1 MNRRT
6 TAKPKLL
13 KNLNRRLAF
22 DILQSAHSI
31 SRPELAERTGLS
43 RATISLLAD
52 ELLETGLAVESGLA
66 DSSGGRPPVILR
78 FDPDAAY
85 AVGACMHEYDWNIV
99 VVNLDARVLR
109 RHRIHIQPGTPTAS
123 VAALSDG
130 LQTISEGISE
140 KILPAIGLGTPGLVD
155 IRNGV
160 IKLAADIGWVDV
172 PFRRLVEDATGI
184 ETYIAN
190 RSKVGALAEYWYGT
204 RKGVKDL
211 IYVSIGT
218 GVAAGIIHQG
228 SLLVG
233 ANSSAGEV
241 GHLTIVPDG
250 PLCPCGNRGCL
261 QQLVSEEAIAN
272 LARQRLRKTQ
282 GGILKSKS
290 GHHPELITARDVF
303 YAAER
308 GDAAALETLD
318 EIATYLGIALA
329 GLINLFNPEVIFLGG
344 PVGEAS
350 AVLEEKIREKVQQR
364 AMSFPLSA
372 VQIQRSSLGTDAGA
386 IGASVLVLQKANEL
400 FFRRTTPARPAAK
413 ADVRCRR

>member
-6 TAKPKLL
+6 TGKPKLL
-13 KNLNRRLAF
+13 KNLNRKLAF
-22 DILQSAHSI
+22 EILQSAHSI
-31 SRPELAERTGLS
+31 SRPELAQRTGLS
-43 RATISLLAD
+43 RATISLLAE
-52 ELLETGLAVESGLA
+52 ELLETGLAVESGFA
-66 DSSGGRPPVILR
+66 DSSGGRPPMILR

-109 RHRIHIQPGTPTAS
+109 RHRMHIEQETPMAS
-123 VAALSDG
+123 VTALADG
-130 LQTISEGISE
+130 LKTITEGIAD

-172 PFRRLVEDATGI
+172 PFRQLVEDTIGVD
-184 ETYIAN
+184 TYIAN
-190 RSKVGALAEYWYGT
+190 RSKVGALAEFWYGNT
-204 RKGVKDL
+204 KGVKDL

-241 GHLTIVPDG
+241 GHLTIIPDG

-272 LARQRLRKTQ
+272 LARQRLRKRQ
-282 GGILKSKS
+282 EGLLQRKS

-303 YAAER
+303 SAAEK
-308 GDAAALETLD
+308 GDTVALETLD
-318 EIATYLGIALA
+318 EIASYLGIALA

-350 AVLEEKIREKVQQR
+350 AVLAEKIREKVQHR
-364 AMSFPLSA
+364 AMAFPLSA
-372 VQIQRSSLGTDAGA
+372 VQIQMSSLGADAGA

-400 FFRRTTPARPAAK
+400 FFRRTTPSRPK
-413 ADVRCRR
+413 QTVDGRFRR